1 MNMNTNALA
10 APFAREKGL
19 DLVVQMAHDLRSP
32 LTSIM
37 FLAETMQLGQSGP
50 INETQRRQ
58 LGLIRSAALC
68 LCGAAS
74 DVLELSRNGESL
86 TDREPTPFSISDVF
100 RSVRDLARPLAEEKG
115 LDLRFLAPELEERI
129 GHDRAVARVLL
140 NLTTNALKFT
150 DQGFV
155 EVAARETGDTRV
167 EFSVRDTG
175 PGLDPDALDT
185 LFQPCRTTPTTARNH
200 FSSSGLGLA
209 ICNKLVA
216 AMGSRLDVTTHPD
229 GGTKFTFQLELPA
242 VAAGS
247 SPEARRRTP
256 PTSAVATPR
265 SSRTAAR

>member
-1 MNMNTNALA
+1 MKANAVQNPRIERANA
-10 APFAREKGL
+10 APSDFAARFPERQGL
-19 DLVVQMAHDLRSP
+19 ELIVEMAHDMRSP

-37 FLAETMQLGQSGP
+37 FLAETLQLGQSGP
-50 INETQRRQ
+50 INDVQRRQ

-74 DVLELSRNGESL
+74 DVLELSRGGDSL
-86 TDREPTPFSISDVF
+86 TDLEPAPFSISDVF

-150 DQGFV
+150 DRGFV
-155 EVAARETGDTRV
+155 EVAARETGHTRI

-175 PGLDPDALDT
+175 PGIDSESVGALYEP
-185 LFQPCRTTPTTARNH
+185 FRTGPTGGRGARQQ

-209 ICNKLVA
+209 ICRKLVA
-216 AMGSRLDVTTHPD
+216 AMGSQLDLKTRP
-229 GGTKFTFQLELPA
+229 GSGTKFTFALELPPVLTC
-242 VAAGS
+242 VA
-247 SPEARRRTP
+247 R
-256 PTSAVATPR
+256 
-265 SSRTAAR
+265 

>member
-1 MNMNTNALA
+1 MTMNSNAVRKEPRDLA
-10 APFAREKGL
+10 ACFAGQNAQE
-19 DLVVQMAHDLRSP
+19 LVVEMAHDLRSP

-37 FLAETMQLGQSGP
+37 FLAEAMQLGQSGP
-50 INETQRRQ
+50 INDTQRRQ

-68 LCGAAS
+68 LCAAAS
-74 DVLELSRNGESL
+74 DVLELSRGGERL
-86 TDREPTPFSISDVF
+86 TDVDPAPFSISDVF

-150 DQGFV
+150 ERGFV
-155 EVAARETGDTRV
+155 EVAAREVGDARV

-175 PGLDPDALDT
+175 PGLDPEGLGALY
-185 LFQPCRTTPTTARNH
+185 QPFLTTPAARQH

-209 ICNKLVA
+209 ICNKLVT
-216 AMGSRLDVTTHPD
+216 AMGSQLEVTNHPD

-242 VAAGS
+242 VAACLE
-247 SPEARRRTP
+247 P
-256 PTSAVATPR
+256 
-265 SSRTAAR
+265 

>member
-1 MNMNTNALA
+1 MNMTTSALA

-115 LDLRFLAPELEERI
+115 LDLRFLTPELEERV

-140 NLTTNALKFT
+140 NLTTNALKYT
-150 DQGFV
+150 DAGFV
-155 EVAARETGDTRV
+155 EVAARETSDTRV

-175 PGLDPDALDT
+175 PGIDATSLSN
-185 LFQPCRTTPTTARNH
+185 LYQPLPTGPAAARH
-200 FSSSGLGLA
+200 HYSSAGLGLA
-209 ICNKLVA
+209 ICRKLVA
-216 AMGSRLDVTTHPD
+216 AMGAELTVTIHPQ
-229 GGTKFTFQLELPA
+229 GGTKFSFEIELPPA
-242 VAAGS
+242 PAFA
-247 SPEARRRTP
+247 
-256 PTSAVATPR
+256 
-265 SSRTAAR
+265 